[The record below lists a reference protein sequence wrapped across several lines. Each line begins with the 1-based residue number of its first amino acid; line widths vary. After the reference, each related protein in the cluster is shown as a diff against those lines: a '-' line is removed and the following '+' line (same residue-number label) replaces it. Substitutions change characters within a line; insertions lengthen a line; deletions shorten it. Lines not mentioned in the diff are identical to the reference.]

1 MVRKDIFLDKKSLSE
16 AIKIW
21 SDALSE
27 NKVYEKLGEE
37 EISSLESSG
46 RVTSREVYSKRSSP
60 SFNASAVDGFALKAD
75 STEGANLNNPKYLEI
90 GTEAIY
96 VNTGDAID
104 NPFDAVVMLED
115 IELVD
120 SKIRLF
126 QPVSSF
132 QNVRMIGEDLVTMD
146 VILRP
151 NELIRPEHVGA
162 LVQGGVGRI
171 FVKKKPKIL
180 IIPTGEEIR
189 KPFESLS
196 KGEYYDSNSYMIS
209 SIAKDL
215 GAEVEISD
223 ILPNNA
229 DKIVGFLNQ
238 HFNDSHLFIIIG
250 GSAKGDRDLVGMIL
264 KKIGIILL
272 HGVSIQPGKP
282 ILLGFYKQKPVIGMP
297 GFPVSAYIDTK
308 IFVKIA
314 IEFMQ
319 GLSGREP
326 FKINVKVKR
335 PISSQ
340 IGVEEF
346 IRVKLGNTKEGI
358 VAVPLKKGASPI
370 SSVSNADGFLRIAS
384 DIEGIE
390 ANSEVE
396 IELIRDISEIRNQ
409 VLFIGSNDPMLDEA
423 FNIAFKNNR
432 DFSIGVV
439 NSGSLGG
446 LLALERG
453 ECPFTSTHLF
463 DERTGTYNETYIRQI
478 ISKEVETI
486 KFLKREQ
493 GLIVQKGNPRNI
505 RGIRDL
511 LKGDVVFIN
520 RQQGSG
526 TRVFFDYLLRE
537 EKINPTEIK
546 GYNNEELTHIS
557 VANAIKI
564 GVADCGLGI
573 HYVAEIFDLDFIPI
587 QEEEYDLVFDK
598 EYLNNYA
605 VIEVLKVINSD
616 KFKNF
621 VRKSKGYK
629 FVESF

>member
-1 MVRKDIFLDKKSLSE
+1 MS
-16 AIKIW
+16 
-21 SDALSE
+21 
-27 NKVYEKLGEE
+27 
-37 EISSLESSG
+37 EISTSAPRSL
-46 RVTSREVYSKRSSP
+46 
-60 SFNASAVDGFALKAD
+60 A
-75 STEGANLNNPKYLEI
+75 
-90 GTEAIY
+90 
-96 VNTGDAID
+96 
-104 NPFDAVVMLED
+104 
-115 IELVD
+115 
-120 SKIRLF
+120 
-126 QPVSSF
+126 
-132 QNVRMIGEDLVTMD
+132 
-146 VILRP
+146 
-151 NELIRPEHVGA
+151 
-162 LVQGGVGRI
+162 
-171 FVKKKPKIL
+171 
-180 IIPTGEEIR
+180 
-189 KPFESLS
+189 
-196 KGEYYDSNSYMIS
+196 
-209 SIAKDL
+209 
-215 GAEVEISD
+215 
-223 ILPNNA
+223 
-229 DKIVGFLNQ
+229 
-238 HFNDSHLFIIIG
+238 
-250 GSAKGDRDLVGMIL
+250 
-264 KKIGIILL
+264 
-272 HGVSIQPGKP
+272 
-282 ILLGFYKQKPVIGMP
+282 
-297 GFPVSAYIDTK
+297 
-308 IFVKIA
+308 
-314 IEFMQ
+314 
-319 GLSGREP
+319 
-326 FKINVKVKR
+326 
-335 PISSQ
+335 
-340 IGVEEF
+340 
-346 IRVKLGNTKEGI
+346 
-358 VAVPLKKGASPI
+358 
-370 SSVSNADGFLRIAS
+370 
-384 DIEGIE
+384 
-390 ANSEVE
+390 